1 MTYSTKQFFI
11 RQRFLMIQDYKERM
25 PIARIAKKYRTSRT
39 TVYRWIHRYLQDGK
53 DGLLDKSHK
62 PKSPHPDALKP
73 EVAEAILRLR
83 KRTNYGPRRLKFYL
97 AKRKIRVSEY
107 GIYRTLVRN
116 ELIRK
121 YRKHKHRHKKYYAPY
136 PGHTV
141 QIDTKHLDTPP
152 GYPYRFYQYTATDAY
167 TRMRVIRI
175 HDELSALNATEF
187 LKEVVKKLPFRVNTV
202 RTDNG
207 VEFTYGP
214 FKKDHPFSLE
224 CARLKIKHHLNKPA
238 HPESNGRVERS
249 HRTDDEEFYR
259 VNPVKNPKIWQ
270 LRVPAWEYRYNYQR
284 PHSAL
289 GDLTPYQF
297 YKQCLQKKVSEN
309 VT

>member
-1 MTYSTKQFFI
+1 
-11 RQRFLMIQDYKERM
+11 MIQDYKEHM
-25 PIARIAKKYRTSRT
+25 PIARIARKYRTSRT
-39 TVYRWIHRYLQDGK
+39 TVYRWIHRYLMDGK
-53 DGLLDKSHK
+53 DGLLDNSHK
-62 PKSPHPDALKP
+62 PKSPHPDTLKP
-73 EVAEAILRLR
+73 DVVEAIIRMR

-97 AKRKIRVSEY
+97 AKKKIRVSEY
-107 GIYRTLVRN
+107 GIYKTLVRN
-116 ELIRK
+116 DLIRR

-141 QIDTKHLDTPP
+141 QIDTKHLDTLP
-152 GYPYRFYQYTATDAY
+152 GYPYRFYQYTATDAF

-175 HDELSALNATEF
+175 HDELSSLRATAF
-187 LKEVVKKLPFRVNTV
+187 LKEVVKSLPFRVETV

-214 FKKDHPFSLE
+214 FKVNHPFSLE
-224 CARLKIKHHLNKPA
+224 CARLNIRHHLNKPA

-259 VNPVKNPKIWQ
+259 VNPVNNPKIWQ
-270 LRVPAWEYRYNYQR
+270 LRVPSWEYRYNYQR

-289 GDLTPYQF
+289 RDLTPYQF
-297 YKQCLQKKVSEN
+297 YQQYLRKKASEN

>member
-1 MTYSTKQFFI
+1 MTYSTRQFII
-11 RQRFLMIQDYKERM
+11 RQRYLMIQDYKERM
-25 PIARIAKKYRTSRT
+25 KIVYIARKYRTSRT
-39 TVYRWIHRYLQDGK
+39 TIYRWIHRYLQDGK

-73 EVAEAILRLR
+73 EVVEAIIRMR
-83 KRTNYGPRRLKFYL
+83 KRTNYGPRRLKVYL
-97 AKRKIRVSEY
+97 AKKKIRVSEY
-107 GIYRTLVRN
+107 GIYKTLVRN
-116 ELIRK
+116 ELIRR

-141 QIDTKHLDTPP
+141 QIDTKHLDTLP
-152 GYPYRFYQYTATDAY
+152 GYPYRFYQYTAIDAFS
-167 TRMRVIRI
+167 RMRVIKI
-175 HDELSALNATEF
+175 HDELSALNATSF
-187 LKEVVKKLPFRVNTV
+187 LKEVVKSLPFRVETV

-214 FKKDHPFSLE
+214 FKVDHPFSLE

-259 VNPVKNPKIWQ
+259 VNPVNNPKLWQ
-270 LRVPAWEYRYNYQR
+270 LRVHSWEYRYNYQR

-297 YKQCLQKKVSEN
+297 YKQYLQKKVSEN